1 MKKCFLSTV
10 FILFSL
16 VLVSSAFA
24 SETDT
29 PALEDFFEKGEIIY
43 MDDEIT
49 VRSFGND
56 QEVSDAIFN
65 HPDSVTATNEN
76 PFLRSSVTGPGG
88 RASIVDADSG
98 RAVFWSVKPATAWP
112 YNFSGT
118 VQLRYHSGFARDA
131 SVGGMGA
138 LGSTVSGMVTM
149 NKNNGGTAYL
159 VGTAY
164 AILVINTQFYRE
176 YTLHLDQTD

>member
-10 FILFSL
+10 FMLFSL
-16 VLVSSAFA
+16 VLVSPAFA
-24 SETDT
+24 SETDS
-29 PALEDFFEKGEIIY
+29 PALEDFIEKGEIIY

-49 VRSFGND
+49 IRSFGND
-56 QEVSDAIFN
+56 QEVSEAIFN

-76 PFLRSSVTGPGG
+76 PILRSSITGPGG

-118 VQLRYHSGFARDA
+118 VKLRYHSGFARDA

-149 NKNNGGTAYL
+149 NKNNGGVAYL
-159 VGTAY
+159 EGTAY
-164 AILVINTQFYRE
+164 AISGDK
-176 YTLHLDQTD
+176 YTILPGVHTSFRPN